1 MLSTV
6 SSHSQ
11 MRCAKYDMATG
22 NCYAP
27 IRNQA
32 SSFLQE
38 AYSFYNGAAIC
49 QSPWTNP
56 IASSYGNGAGCP
68 DWAPCPDAMGNFAT
82 GETFT
87 VMWLARNHAVADQSP
102 ATVYLYL
109 SPIENPNQSQDVP
122 QSVMQ
127 SNLICSGP
135 YMNCNGQ
142 NGNLVQCY
150 LTCTMPRNIA
160 SGVYT
165 LWWKWDWQNGAMYTT
180 CADINVS
187 ASGSSGS
194 GSGSGSTPP
203 ASVTTGKRVITTG
216 KQAITT
222 GNQVITTGK
231 QAITT
236 GRSANPQATT
246 AKSTTAKITTGK
258 ITTGAGNSPSPVT
271 TGLSVVNPGS
281 HSNCAGL
288 SRASISQAVM
298 LTVDVW
304 GSGASAQ
311 FRAVMEVHVQEA
323 TLSNWILEFVFPSSQ
338 VQPHLNVALNGGILK
353 CESTTPYAHAVI
365 QPNSWVATVA
375 SGTVVTIEVLGT
387 NRAGLSAASIIA
399 NTVLKVY
406 ILN

>member
-1 MLSTV
+1 
-6 SSHSQ
+6 
-11 MRCAKYDMATG
+11 MATG

-32 SSFLQE
+32 VSFLQE
-38 AYSFYNGAAIC
+38 AYSFYNGGAIC

-56 IASSYGNGAGCP
+56 ISSSYGNGAGCP
-68 DWAPCPDAMGNFAT
+68 DWAPCPDAMGNFAS

-87 VMWLARNHAVADQSP
+87 VMWYARNHAVADQSP
-102 ATVYLYL
+102 ATVFLYL

-135 YMNCNGQ
+135 FMNCNGQ
-142 NGNLVQCY
+142 NGNLIQCY

-165 LWWKWDWQNGAMYTT
+165 LWWKWDWQNGAMYST

-194 GSGSGSTPP
+194 GSGNNPP
-203 ASVTTGKRVITTG
+203 ASVTTGKRAITTG
-216 KQAITT
+216 KQSVTT
-222 GNQVITTGK
+222 GKQAITTGK

-236 GRSANPQATT
+236 GRSNAQVTT
-246 AKSTTAKITTGK
+246 GRSSNSQVTTSKSTTAKITTGK
-258 ITTGAGNSPSPVT
+258 STTGASNNPSPVT
-271 TGLSVVNPGS
+271 TGLSIVNPA

-323 TLSNWILEFVFPSSQ
+323 TLTKWILEYIFPSSQ
-338 VQPHLNVALNGGILK
+338 IQPHLNVAMNGGTLK
-353 CESTTPYAHAVI
+353 CETTTPYAHAVI
-365 QPNSWVATVA
+365 QPNSWVATVT
-375 SGTVVTIEVLGT
+375 SGTVITIEVLGT

-399 NTVLKVY
+399 NTVLKVF